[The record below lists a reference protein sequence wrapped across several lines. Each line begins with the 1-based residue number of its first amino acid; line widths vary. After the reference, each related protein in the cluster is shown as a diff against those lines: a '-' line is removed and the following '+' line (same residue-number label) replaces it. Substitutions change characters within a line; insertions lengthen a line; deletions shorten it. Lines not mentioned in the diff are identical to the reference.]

1 MELPS
6 LPDFSQLP
14 QQWVAGGAVVA
25 ATLVVGGAVK
35 LYKNSETKEV
45 AKAVDED
52 QEAQRPEELAR
63 DQQDAL
69 ITARKIKQDLKD
81 YWSERHVTKV
91 VGSPKK
97 ALVYSTVIKVISM
110 FVALIFPFIG
120 YGAFFGSVYLIDRG
134 MWLRH
139 EEYLNN
145 LVRSI
150 TWLNAVVTFFQQLF
164 APTIPVPPAPAAA
177 ETTVTG

>member
-1 MELPS
+1 MHASGL
-6 LPDFSQLP
+6 FQ
-14 QQWVAGGAVVA
+14 A
-25 ATLVVGGAVK
+25 K
-35 LYKNSETKEV
+35 LKIGQHGDKYEQEADRV
-45 AKAVDED
+45 AKDVVSKPGASVARQVDED

-91 VGSPKK
+91 VGPPKK